1 MRARPNLLGLVAM
14 LGGPT
19 LMLTAWFLVPIGVFG
34 PEHPM
39 ISWTAFGV
47 ALVGLAAALLH
58 EIWAELTE
66 RPGHP
71 AFVIMVLISAALILF
86 ATTYLSLA
94 KSPGTFH
101 GTVQTRLDALYFTVI
116 TMATVGYGDIT
127 PVSQEA
133 RGVVMLQ
140 ILYTLIFLTA
150 GATSVSRRT
159 RNLVGRR
166 LGRTP
171 EGRSG
176 PE

>member
-1 MRARPNLLGLVAM
+1 MRRRPNLWGLALM
-14 LGGPT
+14 LGGPA

-34 PEHPM
+34 PGHPA
-39 ISWTAFGV
+39 ISWTAFALALV
-47 ALVGLAAALLH
+47 ALAGALLH

-71 AFVIMVLISAALILF
+71 AFVIVMLIAAALIVF
-86 ATTYLSLA
+86 ATSYQSLA
-94 KSPGTFH
+94 RTPGAFN
-101 GTVQTRLDALYFTVI
+101 GALNTRLDAMYFTVI

-166 LGRTP
+166 LGQQPP
-171 EGRSG
+171 EGRRD
-176 PE
+176 

>member
-1 MRARPNLLGLVAM
+1 MRRRPNLWGLVTM
-14 LGGPT
+14 LGGLA

-34 PEHPM
+34 PEHPAV
-39 ISWTAFGV
+39 SWTVFAV
-47 ALVGLAAALLH
+47 ALVALAAALMH
-58 EIWAELTE
+58 EIWSELTE

-71 AFVIMVLISAALILF
+71 AFVIMVLIAAALIVF
-86 ATTYLSLA
+86 ATAYLSLA
-94 KSPGTFH
+94 RTPGTFN
-101 GTVQTRLDALYFTVI
+101 GIMTTRLDALYFTVI

-133 RGVVMLQ
+133 RGIVMLQ

-166 LGRTP
+166 IGRTP
-171 EGRSG
+171 EGSSD
-176 PE
+176 PD